1 LRVRLKYSV
10 LASAQLAGMKR
21 FPAIVVAAALAG
33 LAAGSGC
40 GLGGSSGSTGLSAT
54 QLRIAYNAQPL
65 LDSHPSINGSGQTVA
80 IFAEGGFAQAN
91 VDSFNRNDGLP
102 VLDSKSLTISVPNGV
117 SIPCGQG
124 LNCQGWKSAANQVSG
139 VGAESEDELDIE
151 AVHAMAP
158 GAAIHVYEGADTAD
172 DPRAI
177 DPSPDALASFALGVA
192 KSGEHVASISFG
204 SCESQYVP
212 ELNALTT
219 RFQDLAVN
227 HVSVFA
233 ATGDHGEE
241 CPSVPN
247 STLSRGPAYPADDPS
262 VTAVGGTYLELNS
275 DNTIKDEQA
284 WDNTGPLASGVL
296 GSSGGGE
303 STLLPRPPWQV
314 GWGDNPAGK
323 TRLVPDVAAEADPG
337 LDAVTRNGN
346 HAGNSL
352 SAPLWA
358 GIAALYNQYAASQHA
373 PPLGLANPMLYGM
386 AASPALVDVTASQNS
401 GPDLAT
407 PLPQTEPGWDASTG
421 LGTPNVYAIVH
432 DGVKDAA
439 LPAAPPTPEKAK
451 DFPCQAAL
459 STNDLESTLAKLGNH
474 ETWSLALN
482 ASVVY
487 TPAIPVMLNLHVLG
501 IPFTTCV
508 WSAPDAEAGSGP
520 LAPPVN
526 HISVG
531 VVALPDAATA
541 RSAFSSAEQGPDAG
555 TRLGPSAPGDG
566 AFLDA
571 GQQEGGDLAM
581 LEVLSGRNIIE
592 VDVNVGGSLFNQAPW
607 IPVAEAVVKGLHQ

>member
-1 LRVRLKYSV
+1 LLERLKYSM
-10 LASAQLAGMKR
+10 LASAQLTGTKR
-21 FPAIVVAAALAG
+21 ALAIVVAAALAG
-33 LAAGSGC
+33 LVGLTAC
-40 GLGGSSGSTGLSAT
+40 GGESSGSSGLSAT
-54 QLRIAYNAQPL
+54 QLRHAYNVQSL
-65 LDSHPSINGSGQTVA
+65 LDEGIDGRGQTVA
-80 IFAEGGFAQAN
+80 IFAEGGFDQAN
-91 VDSFNRNDGLP
+91 INSFISANQP
-102 VLDSKSLTISVPNGV
+102 MPPLTPTVSVPNGV

-158 GAAIHVYEGADTAD
+158 GAAIHVYEAADTAD
-172 DPRAI
+172 NPRAI

-192 KSGEHVASISFG
+192 KSGERVASISFG
-204 SCESQYVP
+204 SCESQYAP

-233 ATGDHGEE
+233 ATGDHGEQ

-275 DNTIKDEQA
+275 DNTVKDEQA

-314 GWGDNPAGK
+314 GWGDNPAGN
-323 TRLVPDVAAEADPG
+323 TRLVPDVAAEAEPG

-346 HAGNSL
+346 HAGTSL

-439 LPAAPPTPEKAK
+439 LPAASPTPEKAK
-451 DFPCQAAL
+451 NFPCQAAL
-459 STNDLESTLAKLGNH
+459 NANDLESILAGIGNH
-474 ETWSLALN
+474 QTWSLALN
-482 ASVVY
+482 
-487 TPAIPVMLNLHVLG
+487 TPAAEIMRNLQLLG

-508 WSAPDAEAGSGP
+508 WSAPDAEAGP
-520 LAPPVN
+520 TDPPVN
-526 HISVG
+526 YVSVG

-541 RSAFSSAEQGPDAG
+541 HSAFSSAEQEAKADPNI
-555 TRLGPSAPGDG
+555 PPIPPIGDG
-566 AFLDA
+566 AFLVSPGPNVNFA
-571 GQQEGGDLAM
+571 L
-581 LEVLSGRNIIE
+581 LEVLSGRNIVGVEI
-592 VDVNVGGSLFNQAPW
+592 NVGGSLFKQAPDVQQGLVLA
-607 IPVAEAVVKGLHQ
+607 VAEAVVQGLNR